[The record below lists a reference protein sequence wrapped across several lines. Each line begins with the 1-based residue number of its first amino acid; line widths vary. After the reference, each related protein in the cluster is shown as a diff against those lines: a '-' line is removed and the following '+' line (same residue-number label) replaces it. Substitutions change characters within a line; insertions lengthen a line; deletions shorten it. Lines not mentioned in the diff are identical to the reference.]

1 MGSPGLLMSP
11 EEPLGPPP
19 WCPGAPPPAGALGS
33 DWEKV
38 QSEGHVL
45 GS

>member
-1 MGSPGLLMSP
+1 MGLPGLLISP

-19 WCPGAPPPAGALGS
+19 WCPGALLQGALGS
-33 DWEKV
+33 DWEEV